1 MPAGTAPPVRHPRT
15 LVRRRHRGQGSRTTF
30 PLMVRDS
37 AHLGAMGIGADVLY
51 ASEVAAIRAQAGGL
65 SAAGSGSDG

>member
-1 MPAGTAPPVRHPRT
+1 MPAGTVPPVRHPRT
-15 LVRRRHRGQGSRTTF
+15 LVRRRHRGQGSRTTL

-51 ASEVAAIRAQAGGL
+51 ASEVAAIRAQASGL